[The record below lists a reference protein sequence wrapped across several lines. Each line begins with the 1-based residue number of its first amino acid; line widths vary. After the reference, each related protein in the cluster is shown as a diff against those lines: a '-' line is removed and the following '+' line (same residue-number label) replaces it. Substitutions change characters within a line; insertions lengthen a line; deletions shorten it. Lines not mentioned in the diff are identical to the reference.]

1 MQQTASTGGAA
12 GSGGT
17 GRGIRFGGSPA
28 DSKAAQGFF
37 HLGTSALGAF
47 QLFSRG
53 YVQRSDCAADRRCK
67 YVRLTEQG
75 KRVQRQV
82 QALHEECESRILW
95 GYSKARLAGL
105 KKELKDLAA
114 AISSDHRT

>member
-1 MQQTASTGGAA
+1 M
-12 GSGGT
+12 
-17 GRGIRFGGSPA
+17 
-28 DSKAAQGFF
+28 
-37 HLGTSALGAF
+37 
-47 QLFSRG
+47 
-53 YVQRSDCAADRRCK
+53 
-67 YVRLTEQG
+67 
-75 KRVQRQV
+75 QV